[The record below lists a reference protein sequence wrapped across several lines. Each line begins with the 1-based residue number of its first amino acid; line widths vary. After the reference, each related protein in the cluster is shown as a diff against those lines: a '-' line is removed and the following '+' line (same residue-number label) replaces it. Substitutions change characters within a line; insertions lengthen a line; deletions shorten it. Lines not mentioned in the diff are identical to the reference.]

1 MNALPI
7 QISQAQFW
15 KTRFQRGY
23 RRGSLSLAAAGGLPC
38 ARASCRPTASAIR
51 RMRGS
56 RGSPLRDPLSLA
68 GQHPFR
74 SSSSAM
80 PTLPRQGPSD
90 GNSQEFRGGSR
101 KFESSSCGVEML
113 AGGGLSLLWRYA
125 ARSAA
130 PFLSRMASPMPGR
143 RHPIKVASQETGA
156 NSASLTWRGLSM
168 ARFLSTFLAGNSPAR
183 WGDATFFVPDLRIR
197 MAPSADGGKVGRLGR
212 RAAA

>member
-125 ARSAA
+125 AKSAA
-130 PFLSRMASPMPGR
+130 PFLSRMASPCRAGVIRSRSQAKKRGR
-143 RHPIKVASQETGA
+143 IAPASRGEVCQ
-156 NSASLTWRGLSM
+156 WR
-168 ARFLSTFLAGNSPAR
+168 AFFLLFLQAI
-183 WGDATFFVPDLRIR
+183 LRR
-197 MAPSADGGKVGRLGR
+197 DGGCNFLRP
-212 RAAA
+212 